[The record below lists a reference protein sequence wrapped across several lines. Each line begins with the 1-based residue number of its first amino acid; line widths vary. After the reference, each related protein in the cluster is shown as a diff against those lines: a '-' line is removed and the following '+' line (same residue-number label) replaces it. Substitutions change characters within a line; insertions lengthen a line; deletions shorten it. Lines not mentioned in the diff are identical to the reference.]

1 LPFPFPV
8 AAPYPN
14 GPTVATQDRTPG
26 LNTTH
31 TGSLGAT
38 ARGRHGRLHW
48 NPQQTLPLV
57 QALALPL
64 YWLLGRHLLGL
75 GPVAAILFMLA
86 APLALHTT
94 LLGLGFVVSWHN
106 QHERRGLHHSRRRDW
121 LIAYAR
127 EAAAS
132 IREFYWLM
140 PFRADFR
147 MPPPAP
153 PLQPLPI
160 ILIHGYACNRGL
172 WLPAARW
179 FAARGYRV
187 SAINLTPLHCDID
200 DYVPTIAAEIA
211 AVRAAS
217 GAARVA
223 LIGHSMG
230 GLVARAYLQ
239 DCETRAVDAAVA
251 ALVTLGT
258 PHCGT
263 HIARIGIGESARQMR
278 FRAPWVTA
286 LGPRRRPG
294 DAAVVAICSLQ
305 DNIVSRPLEQRLPL
319 PDARTIHV
327 RRQGHM
333 SLAASPR
340 ILRIVE
346 RVLRRAAAR
355 AGMTFP

>member
-1 LPFPFPV
+1 
-8 AAPYPN
+8 
-14 GPTVATQDRTPG
+14 
-26 LNTTH
+26 LNSTH

-38 ARGRHGRLHW
+38 ARGRHGRPHW
-48 NPQQTLPLV
+48 NPQQILPLV

-64 YWLLGRHLLGL
+64 YWLIGRQVFGL
-75 GPVAAILFMLA
+75 GPVAAIVFMLA
-86 APLALHTT
+86 APFALHTT
-94 LLGLGFVVSWHN
+94 VLGLGFVVSWHN

-121 LIAYAR
+121 LVAYAR
-127 EAAAS
+127 EAVAS

-140 PFRADFR
+140 PFRARFR
-147 MPPPAP
+147 MPLPVP

-160 ILIHGYACNRGL
+160 VLIHGYGCNRGL

-179 FAARGYRV
+179 LAARGYRV
-187 SAINLTPLHCDID
+187 SAISLTPLHCRID
-200 DYVPTIAAEIA
+200 DYVPAVAAEIA
-211 AVRAAS
+211 AVCAAS
-217 GAARVA
+217 GAPRVA

-239 DCETRAVDAAVA
+239 ACESEAVDAAVA

-263 HIARIGIGESARQMR
+263 HIARIGIGENARQMR
-278 FRAPWVTA
+278 YRAPWVEE

-294 DAAVVAICSLQ
+294 DAALVAICSLQ

-319 PDARTIHV
+319 PDARTIRV

-340 ILRIVE
+340 ILRVVE
-346 RVLRRAAAR
+346 RVLRRAAAGPGVTQQSGR
-355 AGMTFP
+355 STH